1 MRFSHPYGFYELN
14 PFPGS
19 NQIVV
24 SNHAFIYPQFR
35 NNGYGKQAAEERIE
49 KARDLGFD
57 YMLCTVRA
65 DNPAQL
71 KIIRGLGW
79 KELDRFTST
88 ETGNEI
94 ILFGK
99 NVPER
104 TFFGNKLPE
113 MGS

>member
-1 MRFSHPYGFYELN
+1 MRFSTPYGFYELN

-24 SNHAFIYPQFR
+24 SNHAFIYPGFR
-35 NNGYGKQAAEERIE
+35 NNGYGKQTALERMQ
-49 KARDLGFD
+49 KAQQLGYD

-71 KIIRGLGW
+71 KILRGLGW
-79 KELDRFTST
+79 KELDRFVST
-88 ETGNEI
+88 ETEHEI
-94 ILFGK
+94 ILFGR
-99 NVPER
+99 NIPER
-104 TFFGNKLPE
+104 TFFGDKLPE